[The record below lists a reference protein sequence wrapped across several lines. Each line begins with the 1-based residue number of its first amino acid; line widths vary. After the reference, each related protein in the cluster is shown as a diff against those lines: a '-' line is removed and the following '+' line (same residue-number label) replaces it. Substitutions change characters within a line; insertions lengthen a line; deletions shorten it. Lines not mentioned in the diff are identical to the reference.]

1 MTVFIALGIVSVKK
15 SAMAPNTFDAVS
27 FTASHIAITLFLKSS
42 LVAKSVTNAATR
54 AATTVITIPMG
65 LADIAIFKSFCA
77 IVTPSVVVFQTL
89 KAAINPC
96 IMLTTFHAN
105 IPAAIPAIMEMI
117 CVPFFDTKEINSF
130 TFSMTARTTV
140 FTSGI
145 LSFTSFNTSLI
156 TGCNS
161 SPIGFTRSTL
171 RLRPNSSIWFPRSL
185 YLFSFIVPSASL
197 VADISP
203 CVFTRARIASS
214 PKSSH
219 LVPYIV
225 TPKRFLCTSSSHE
238 KSALFTV

>member
-89 KAAINPC
+89 KAAIP
-96 IMLTTFHAN
+96 AN